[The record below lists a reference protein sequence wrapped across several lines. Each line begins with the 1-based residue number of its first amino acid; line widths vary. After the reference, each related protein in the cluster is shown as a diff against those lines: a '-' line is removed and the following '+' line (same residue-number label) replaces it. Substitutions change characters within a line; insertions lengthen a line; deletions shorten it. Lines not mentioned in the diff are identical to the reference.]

1 MRDRADKE
9 DELPALRIG
18 KALSEGGHRPVAGS
32 NFVKEFAVS
41 NGAEMLGIGK
51 V

>member
-18 KALSEGGHRPVAGS
+18 KALSEGGHGPVAVS
-32 NFVKEFAVS
+32 NFVEEFAVS

-51 V
+51 I